1 MPGQS
6 EARARVQGSGH
17 SPVLLA
23 WAMLQRLIPRITASS
38 GAAEMEEA
46 RVQGGLGSDGDAGCS
61 GQCCNPVCHSSGP
74 PHTPL
79 LVGVS
84 RAPAA
89 GHRAVVPWAFLPDAA
104 PQCTSSQLGMRPA
117 QAEMSV
123 TCGGLARGAGAGSE
137 F

>member
-1 MPGQS
+1 MPL
-6 EARARVQGSGH
+6 QGPGH

-23 WAMLQRLIPRITASS
+23 WAMLQGLIPGITASS
-38 GAAEMEEA
+38 GAAEVEEA
-46 RVQGGLGSDGDAGCS
+46 RVQGGLGGDGGSGCS
-61 GQCCNPVCHSSGP
+61 GQCCNPVCHSSAP
-74 PHTPL
+74 PTPL

-89 GHRAVVPWAFLPDAA
+89 GHRVVVPWAFLPDAV

-123 TCGGLARGAGAGSE
+123 TRGGLARGAGAGSE